1 MADDKEKRKM
11 YLTMADLSTMGFA
24 MVLSIVLGLVAGV
37 YLDRRFGTDPI
48 FTFVFL
54 FGGIMAGFR
63 MMYKTYMRF
72 FNQENPEDTSGDKRK

>member
-1 MADDKEKRKM
+1 MDDRQKRDRKKM

-24 MVLSIVLGLVAGV
+24 MVASIVLGLLGGFW
-37 YLDRRFGTDPI
+37 LDQKLGTEPI
-48 FTFVFL
+48 FTFILL

-72 FNQENPEDTSGDKRK
+72 FNEEKGNEKHQ